1 MSLFNSWKIIVAL
14 TAIFGAGAFTGH
26 VVTMG
31 AVKREVEKRADVDE
45 FTHQTMEKLRREL
58 RLSPTQV
65 DKIAG
70 SVDDAGKQLKQEYDD
85 TLVRILGIL
94 EEASDEIR
102 LELSEDQKLK
112 YDEMLA
118 EVRARINR
126 RLKAG

>member
-14 TAIFGAGAFTGH
+14 IAIFGAGAFTGH